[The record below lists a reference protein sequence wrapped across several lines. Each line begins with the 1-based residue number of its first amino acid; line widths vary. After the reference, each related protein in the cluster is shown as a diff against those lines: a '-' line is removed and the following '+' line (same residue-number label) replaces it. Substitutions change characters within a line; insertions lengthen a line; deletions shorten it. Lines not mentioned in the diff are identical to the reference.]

1 MMAQRRDDHRSS
13 AESDNNA
20 RARAIE
26 FARRHGA
33 AIGAGVGA
41 GAVVL
46 VSVVLFILGDE
57 SPPPRRVQ
65 EFTIVNVMPPPPPPP
80 PPEPQKQPEP
90 EMIEQ
95 PQMVEPEIKEEAK
108 VEEPKEAPPAD
119 ANDAP
124 PPGPLGPGSDLPVGP
139 GNSNFLPGS
148 GGGGGG
154 GGGSRWGWYATI
166 VQQQIEAALR
176 GHPKTRNVVL
186 QVQVRLWADN
196 TGRVSRVEL
205 VKSTGDAEI
214 DAVIRGEVLS
224 GITLRQP
231 PPADMPMPMVA
242 RITARRPS

>member
-1 MMAQRRDDHRSS
+1 MTSPRRQDRQPS
-13 AESDNNA
+13 AENVDSA
-20 RARAIE
+20 RARSFD

-41 GAVVL
+41 SALVL
-46 VSVVLFILGDE
+46 VGVVLFIFGDDT
-57 SPPPRRVQ
+57 PPPRRVQ
-65 EFTIVNVMPPPPPPP
+65 EFTIVNVVPPPPPPP
-80 PPEPQKQPEP
+80 PPEPQPQPEP

-95 PQMVEPEIKEEAK
+95 TPITDPEIKEEAK

-119 ANDAP
+119 ADDAP

-139 GNSNFLPGS
+139 GNSPFLPGS
-148 GGGGGG
+148 GGGGG

-176 GHPKTRNVVL
+176 AHPKTRNVVL

-205 VKSTGDAEI
+205 VRSTGDSET
-214 DAVIRGEVLS
+214 DAVIRGEVLA

-231 PPADMPMPMVA
+231 PPTDMPMPMVA